1 MAAMVGCRF
10 AKADDGVKTRGQTG
24 SGSKG
29 NGEELA
35 QLMSHPFIHDPM
47 YWHERAVEA
56 RSIAKLLDDQQA
68 KGHLLAIAAEYDQLA
83 EQMKRRANNADSAN

>member
-1 MAAMVGCRF
+1 
-10 AKADDGVKTRGQTG
+10 
-24 SGSKG
+24 
-29 NGEELA
+29 
-35 QLMSHPFIHDPM
+35 MSHPFIHDPK

-83 EQMKRRANNADSAN
+83 EQMKRRANNADSEN